1 MVTLSVIFLIVLVSL
16 YDYFSARNWQQV
28 TSSTRNDIVFESRN
42 KEYGAYAIRKD
53 YDKKIVFIILGLCI
67 LIGGSYGTYKYI
79 KSLPEVVVVPPP
91 IDMSQFDIPAAPPEK
106 EIPPPIEEPPPPT
119 EKTVA
124 FIAPV
129 VTDEEVLEDIVIVDD
144 KIKISTTT
152 NDVKENFNHQEPD
165 AENVKIEPE
174 KEPELPTYVDEEANF
189 SGYNAFL
196 SKNLNYPETAVE
208 EQLQGKCY
216 LSFVVD
222 LKGNITNI
230 KVTRGVKG
238 CSECD
243 AEAIRVIKMMPAW
256 TPAKLNG
263 KSIKAPCNAVIVF
276 RLE

>member
-119 EKTVA
+119 EKT
-124 FIAPV
+124 
-129 VTDEEVLEDIVIVDD
+129 
-144 KIKISTTT
+144 
-152 NDVKENFNHQEPD
+152 
-165 AENVKIEPE
+165 
-174 KEPELPTYVDEEANF
+174 
-189 SGYNAFL
+189 
-196 SKNLNYPETAVE
+196 
-208 EQLQGKCY
+208 
-216 LSFVVD
+216 
-222 LKGNITNI
+222 
-230 KVTRGVKG
+230 
-238 CSECD
+238 
-243 AEAIRVIKMMPAW
+243 M
-256 TPAKLNG
+256 
-263 KSIKAPCNAVIVF
+263 
-276 RLE
+276 